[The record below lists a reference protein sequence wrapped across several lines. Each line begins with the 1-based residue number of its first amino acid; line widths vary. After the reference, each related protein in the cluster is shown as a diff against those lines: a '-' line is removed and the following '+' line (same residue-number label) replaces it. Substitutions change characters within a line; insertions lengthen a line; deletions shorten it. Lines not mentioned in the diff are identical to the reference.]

1 MSSPVLEAKHL
12 VATASPAIDLAIVI
26 PTYNERDNIRVL
38 VDRLTRVL
46 DGISWEAIF
55 VDDDSPDG
63 TADEIRSIAAANR
76 SVRLIHRIGRRGL
89 ASASVEGM
97 LSTCADAIA
106 VMDADLQHD
115 ESILPI
121 MLESLRGDNLDL
133 VVGTRNALGGCKG
146 EFAKQRVVLSNV
158 GARLSDLVC
167 KTRLSDPMSGFFM
180 LSRSYLQEVVR
191 RLSITGFKILV
202 DLVASADRELRVL
215 EVPYKFRK
223 RKHGESK
230 LDVSVGLEYVYL
242 LIEKLTRGWIPVRFA
257 MFLLVGGIGLV
268 VHMAALSV
276 FFLLLHTQFIVG
288 QMLATLTAMTGN
300 FFLNNAIT
308 FRDAKLRGWALPKG
322 LVAFYLTCSLGA
334 ATNITVAQYIFARS
348 WPWALAAVAGLIVSS
363 VWNFVGSSLFTW
375 QRKTG

>member
-1 MSSPVLEAKHL
+1 MSSPVLEAKRY

-26 PTYNERDNIRVL
+26 PTYNERDNIRIL

-63 TADEIRSIAAANR
+63 TADEIRRIAAQNR
-76 SVRLIHRIGRRGL
+76 SVRLIHRIGRKGL

-97 LSTCADAIA
+97 LSTSADAIA

-133 VVGTRNALGGCKG
+133 VVGTRNALGGSKEKFG
-146 EFAKQRVVLSNV
+146 KERVVLSNV
-158 GARLSDLVC
+158 GAKLSDLVC

-180 LSRSYLQEVVR
+180 LSRSYLHEVVR

-230 LDVSVGLEYVYL
+230 LDVSVGLEYLYL
-242 LIEKLTRGWIPVRFA
+242 LVEKVSYGLIPVRFA
-257 MFLLVGGIGLV
+257 MFLLVGGVGLV

-276 FFLLLHTQFIVG
+276 FFLVLHTQFIVG
-288 QMLATLTAMTGN
+288 QLLATLTAMTGN

-308 FRDAKLRGWALPKG
+308 FRDARLRGWALPKG
-322 LVAFYLTCSLGA
+322 LLAFYLTCSLGA
-334 ATNITVAQYIFARS
+334 VTNLVVAQYVFVRS
-348 WPWALAAVAGLIVSS
+348 WPWTLAAVAGLVVSS
-363 VWNFVGSSLFTW
+363 VWNFVGSSFFTW
-375 QRKTG
+375 QRRGS